1 MERIT
6 GLVFSNDQDQTN
18 NKNEEKKPIMLT
30 ISMIIDILL
39 LGLSFSRV
47 LLYAMN
53 SPNFDKFEDRE
64 VKIGQDIFNVMVI
77 GFVAEIF
84 TLIFSMLILS
94 YSVTILF
101 GNKIQWLCFPWLMTE
116 IKKELHIKD
125 QDSPPNGSDKV

>member
-1 MERIT
+1 MKLIT
-6 GLVFSNDQDQTN
+6 GFLFSNDQDQTN

-39 LGLSFSRV
+39 LGLSFSLV

-53 SPNFDKFEDRE
+53 FPNFDEFEDRE
-64 VKIGQDIFNVMVI
+64 VKVGQDIFNVMVI

-116 IKKELHIKD
+116 FKKELHIQD
-125 QDSPPNGSDKV
+125 EDSPPNGSDKV